1 MTDKTTRQRSISG
14 VSVEPHVASAWP
26 PVMVIVEFA
35 AYGVHEMGV
44 TSWPGKVRDEHRLE
58 QLIVAAVVA
67 PVDVAVAVAEAVG
80 ELLGVETVTPIEG
93 SDVPLEVDDIEG
105 VWLDVAVACSVVPE
119 ALSIDV
125 VADDEMLAANERLEE
140 AESRL
145 ESNVAIDEEAASVL
159 KELVVAKEGTD
170 VVGPGWPGDE
180 GEVGEGLLATPGG
193 SWPL

>member
-1 MTDKTTRQRSISG
+1 MS
-14 VSVEPHVASAWP
+14 
-26 PVMVIVEFA
+26 
-35 AYGVHEMGV
+35 
-44 TSWPGKVRDEHRLE
+44 DEQRLE

-93 SDVPLEVDDIEG
+93 SDVPLGVDDIDE
-105 VWLDVAVACSVVPE
+105 VWLEITVACSVVPGV
-119 ALSIDV
+119 LSIDV
-125 VADDEMLAANERLEE
+125 VTDVEMLTANERIEE

-145 ESNVAIDEEAASVL
+145 ESNEAIDEEAASVL
-159 KELVVAKEGTD
+159 KEVVVAKEGTD
-170 VVGPGWPGDE
+170 VVRPGWPGDE

>member
-1 MTDKTTRQRSISG
+1 M
-14 VSVEPHVASAWP
+14 
-26 PVMVIVEFA
+26 
-35 AYGVHEMGV
+35 
-44 TSWPGKVRDEHRLE
+44 
-58 QLIVAAVVA
+58 AAVVA

-93 SDVPLEVDDIEG
+93 SDVPLGVDDIDEL
-105 VWLDVAVACSVVPE
+105 WLEITVACSVVPG

-125 VADDEMLAANERLEE
+125 VADDEMLTANERLEE

-145 ESNVAIDEEAASVL
+145 ESNEAIDEEAASVL
-159 KELVVAKEGTD
+159 KEVVVVAEEGTD
-170 VVGPGWPGDE
+170 VVRPGWPGDE

>member
-1 MTDKTTRQRSISG
+1 
-14 VSVEPHVASAWP
+14 
-26 PVMVIVEFA
+26 
-35 AYGVHEMGV
+35 MGA
-44 TSWPGKVRDEHRLE
+44 TSWPGKVSDEQRLE

-67 PVDVAVAVAEAVG
+67 PVDVAVAVADAVG

-93 SDVPLEVDDIEG
+93 LDVPLEVDDIDE
-105 VWLDVAVACSVVPE
+105 VWLEIAVACSVVPE
-119 ALSIDV
+119 ALPIDV
-125 VADDEMLAANERLEE
+125 VADDKMLTANERLEE
-140 AESRL
+140 AKSRL

-159 KELVVAKEGTD
+159 KEVVVAKEGTD

>member
-1 MTDKTTRQRSISG
+1 M
-14 VSVEPHVASAWP
+14 
-26 PVMVIVEFA
+26 
-35 AYGVHEMGV
+35 
-44 TSWPGKVRDEHRLE
+44 
-58 QLIVAAVVA
+58 AAVVA

-93 SDVPLEVDDIEG
+93 SDVPLEVDDIDE
-105 VWLDVAVACSVVPE
+105 VWLEIAVACSVVPE

-125 VADDEMLAANERLEE
+125 VADDEMLTANERLEE

-170 VVGPGWPGDE
+170 VVDSGWPGDE